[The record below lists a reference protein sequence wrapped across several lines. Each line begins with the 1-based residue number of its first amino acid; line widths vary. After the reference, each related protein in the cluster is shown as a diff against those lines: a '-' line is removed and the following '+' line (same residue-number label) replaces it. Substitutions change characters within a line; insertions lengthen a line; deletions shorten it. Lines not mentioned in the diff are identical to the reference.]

1 MVEVLVASTILI
13 VIVMMLGM
21 LFQQTSLSWRLGV
34 KRADG
39 FTQVR
44 AVIGAIQRD
53 AAGAVDARGIPDQL
67 KSKLGGGDQVFRG
80 GSLKF
85 YTLTGQTTFDKAGTP
100 VVMRALKYVTYETSG
115 NRTEVTLTPDGKE
128 ITPPSNVL
136 PSSGRL
142 GNTSSTSIDN
152 FEAEYGQGGDLDPQ
166 GLPLY
171 ITFDANVSASGANLE
186 IGAASAGP
194 DRIWNTKDDIR
205 TWVED

>member
-21 LFQQTSLSWRLGV
+21 LFQQTSLSWRVGV

-53 AAGAVDARGIPDQL
+53 ASAAIDVRGVPEDL

-85 YTLTGQTTFDKAGTP
+85 YTLTGQTVKDNTGNLTI
-100 VVMRALKYVTYETSG
+100 MRALKYVTYDTSG
-115 NRTEVTLTPDGKE
+115 NRTEVTLTPNGKE
-128 ITPPSNVL
+128 ITPQANVL
-136 PSSGRL
+136 PSAGRI
-142 GNTSSTSIDN
+142 GNNTSTSLRN
-152 FEAEYGQGGDLDPQ
+152 FEAEFGRGSDLDPD

-171 ITFDANVSASGANLE
+171 VTFDVDVSASGANLE

-194 DRIWNTKDDIR
+194 DKIWNTKDDLR
-205 TWVED
+205 TWVQ